1 MLSKG
6 TVQKNLGEKN
16 MNEVEYSKGGARSS
30 RCFGNEY
37 VWGIEYAIQVQQ
49 AAAAEKSIDRRRG
62 FGRATKSYGSRQDKL
77 QKTGTKGKMRV

>member
-6 TVQKNLGEKN
+6 TVHQNLDEKN

-49 AAAAEKSIDRRRG
+49 AAAAEKSID
-62 FGRATKSYGSRQDKL
+62 TK
-77 QKTGTKGKMRV
+77 KGIRKGNKELWI

>member
-1 MLSKG
+1 MLSKR
-6 TVQKNLGEKN
+6 TVQKEPEEN

-49 AAAAEKSIDRRRG
+49 AGPAAKTID
-62 FGRATKSYGSRQDKL
+62 TK
-77 QKTGTKGKMRV
+77 KGIRKGNKELWI